1 MNNESRILRLEGEIY
16 MAKFVKFE
24 VPEEIAQAAL
34 AAVEVARESGKIKKG
49 TNEATKTIERG
60 TAKLVL
66 IAENVEPE
74 EIVAHLGPLCEE
86 KNTAYVYIKDQKDL
100 GAACGLSIGC
110 AAVAITDAGKGSD
123 SVDDI
128 AQKVAALKN

>member
-1 MNNESRILRLEGEIY
+1 
-16 MAKFVKFE
+16 MAKFVKFD
-24 VPEEIAQAAL
+24 VPEEIAQSAL
-34 AAVEVARESGKIKKG
+34 AAVEVARDSGKIKKG

-86 KNTAYVYIKDQKDL
+86 KGTPYVYIKDQKDL

-110 AAVAITDAGKGSD
+110 AAVAITDAGKGPEAI
-123 SVDDI
+123 DDI

>member
-1 MNNESRILRLEGEIY
+1 
-16 MAKFVKFE
+16 MAKFVKFD
-24 VPEEIAQAAL
+24 VPEEIAQSAL
-34 AAVEVARESGKIKKG
+34 AAVEVARDSGKIKKG

-86 KNTAYVYIKDQKDL
+86 KGTAYVYIKDQKDL

-110 AAVAITDAGKGSD
+110 AAVAITDAGKGAEAI
-123 SVDDI
+123 DDI